1 MEVLDVSGGDRLGER
16 WMQHVGLSSSTTTL
30 HPMPTLAPPDRS
42 FGAVGVRALVV
53 QSEREL
59 ACRGF

>member
-1 MEVLDVSGGDRLGER
+1 LGER